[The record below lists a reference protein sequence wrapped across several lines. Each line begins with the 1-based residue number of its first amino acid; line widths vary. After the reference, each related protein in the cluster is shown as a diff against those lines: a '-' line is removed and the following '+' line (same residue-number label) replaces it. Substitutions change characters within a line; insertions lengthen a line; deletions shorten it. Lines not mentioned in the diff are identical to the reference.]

1 MEIPHGGYVY
11 GEVSF
16 HEKAH
21 SANPPVLSVN
31 LSLAHCAGGGLYFFI
46 EFSLD
51 SGWALK
57 EAHHLTRQLNRTTM
71 PFSDLWNLEQNYRR
85 VLFWRL
91 QILSWSAFAL
101 VQGFVIVVFLQL
113 PGSFVLTSVILRT
126 VLGICATSF
135 ILRPLLQRFREYGI
149 AKAILMVAP
158 IIFVIAF
165 VDAWL
170 VRFTANRLLT
180 VEEIATIKIFT
191 NAAIRNI
198 VLFFWSILYL
208 VTDRLLR
215 VQEEV
220 LRLSRLESE
229 QKSAELHLLRNQMSP
244 HFLFNALTAV
254 EAVAG
259 EKDKVIEITQLL
271 SGYLRLAVRN
281 EAQLNTLQQEMDALE
296 SYLKVEKLRFGD
308 DIEYKIDISA
318 AAYRASVPAALV
330 QPLLENA
337 VKHGSKSAIRPL
349 FIEIWARVHQGEL
362 LLHVRNSGQWIM
374 PSKSDS
380 GTGLPNLRR
389 RLELICGK
397 RAVLDIQNY
406 RSHVLAEVRLPVSPL
421 PNSRTTV

>member
-1 MEIPHGGYVY
+1 MPHR
-11 GEVSF
+11 
-16 HEKAH
+16 AT
-21 SANPPVLSVN
+21 
-31 LSLAHCAGGGLYFFI
+31 GGLYFFI
-46 EFSLD
+46 EFSID
-51 SGWALK
+51 SGWAL
-57 EAHHLTRQLNRTTM
+57 ESAQHLARQLNRPTM
-71 PFSDLWNLEQNYRR
+71 PFSDLWNLDQNNRR

-113 PGSFVLTSVILRT
+113 PGAFVLSSVTLRT

-135 ILRPLLQRFREYGI
+135 ILRPLLQRFRGYGI
-149 AKAILMVAP
+149 VKAILMVAP

-170 VRFTANRLLT
+170 VRFAANRLLT

-229 QKSAELHLLRNQMSP
+229 QKSAELHLLRNQMNP

-281 EAQLNTLQQEMDALE
+281 EAQVNTLQQEMEALE

-308 DIEYKIDISA
+308 DIEYRIDISA
-318 AAYRASVPAALV
+318 AAYRASVPTALV

-337 VKHGSKSAIRPL
+337 VKHGSKSAIRPIS
-349 FIEIWARVHQGEL
+349 IEIWARVHQGQL
-362 LLHVRNSGQWIM
+362 LMHVRNSGQWIM
-374 PSKSDS
+374 PGKSDS

-397 RAVLDIQNY
+397 QAVLNIQSN
-406 RSHVLAEVRLPVSPL
+406 RDEVLAEVRLPITPPPRSKANRL
-421 PNSRTTV
+421 AEI

>member
-1 MEIPHGGYVY
+1 
-11 GEVSF
+11 
-16 HEKAH
+16 
-21 SANPPVLSVN
+21 
-31 LSLAHCAGGGLYFFI
+31 
-46 EFSLD
+46 
-51 SGWALK
+51 
-57 EAHHLTRQLNRTTM
+57 M

-113 PGSFVLTSVILRT
+113 PGAFVLSSVTLRT
-126 VLGICATSF
+126 LLGICATSF
-135 ILRPLLQRFREYGI
+135 ILRPLLQRFRDYGI

-170 VRFTANRLLT
+170 VSFAANRLLT

-229 QKSAELHLLRNQMSP
+229 KKSAELHLLRNQMNP

-281 EAQLNTLQQEMDALE
+281 EAQMNTLKQEMEALE

-308 DIEYKIDISA
+308 NIEYRIDISA

-349 FIEIWARVHQGEL
+349 FIEIWARVHQGDL

-374 PSKSDS
+374 PCNSDS
-380 GTGLPNLRR
+380 GTGLPNLKR

-397 RAVLDIQNY
+397 RAVLDIQSN
-406 RSHVLAEVRLPVSPL
+406 RNQVLVEVRLPISPL
-421 PNSRTTV
+421 QSSKPTV